1 MIDTIEKTIQHG
13 RGELAMTNEEKFKG
27 FDFSK
32 NPYEQEAR
40 ERWGDKSVNESN
52 KKAA

>member
-1 MIDTIEKTIQHG
+1 
-13 RGELAMTNEEKFKG
+13 MTNEEKFKG

-40 ERWGDKSVNESN
+40 ERWGGKVVDESN
-52 KKAA
+52 KKVAQFGPELRRGNEPHLL